1 MEKSTRTSF
10 LGGSVHLPT
19 MTGYL
24 FFEQTP
30 KKKQRYHLTPST
42 WISVKK
48 DSAFGYAVN
57 GFVFVLPFLSEE
69 IPWTCFRRG
78 DVF

>member
-24 FFEQTP
+24 FFEQT
-30 KKKQRYHLTPST
+30 KKKRRYHLTPST

-48 DSAFGYAVN
+48 DSAFGYGVN
-57 GFVFVLPFLSEE
+57 GFVFFYLSFLKKFLGRAIEGVM
-69 IPWTCFRRG
+69 F
-78 DVF
+78 F